1 MKTYSSKANAKRAA
15 KNAGMDLN
23 IIDITERQG
32 YWVIEQAAQPELL
45 PEPPAEIIL
54 PFLVKVEEI
63 CGYNPQALLGYKK
76 AAKAVLKESSINNPV
91 KTVWRIADE
100 MWGQPRKTIIAA
112 CVEAG
117 IAYNTAR
124 TQYQAFY
131 QIKKL
136 EGKN

>member
-23 IIDITERQG
+23 IIAITERQG

-45 PEPPAEIIL
+45 PEPQIL
-54 PFLVKVEEI
+54 VSVKEV

-76 AAKAVLKESSINNPV
+76 QAKQILKESSINNPV

-100 MWGQPRKTIIAA
+100 LWGQKRKDIIAA
-112 CVEAG
+112 CVDAG